1 MMNRELNHS
10 TAYSPLEIEVKFHL
24 PEIEPIRDR
33 LLAFRATPSGRV
45 FETNIRFENALK
57 SLKKQGILI
66 RLRQDDRTRLTFKA
80 CLPTP
85 DTQFKVH
92 KELEVEVGDFETCRS
107 ILEALGY
114 YPEQTYEKW
123 RETFVLDDTNL
134 LIDTMPYGE
143 FLEIEGEKSH
153 IREMADRLGL
163 NWEERILLNYL
174 EIFEVIQRAEDLR
187 FSDITFDNFRIIH
200 FDIEKYLP
208 LLYAG

>member
-1 MMNRELNHS
+1 MMNRELNHGIMDL
-10 TAYSPLEIEVKFHL
+10 PLEIEVKFHL

-33 LLAFRATPSGRV
+33 MLAMQAIPSGRV

-57 SLKKQGILI
+57 SLKEQGILI
-66 RLRQDDRTRLTFKA
+66 RLRHDDRSRLTFKTS
-80 CLPTP
+80 LPTP

-92 KELEVEVGDFETCRS
+92 KELEVEVGDFHACRS

-123 RETFVLDDTNL
+123 RETFVLDNTNL
-134 LIDTMPYGE
+134 LIDTMPYGV

-153 IREMADRLGL
+153 IRKMADSLSL
-163 NWEERILLNYL
+163 NWKERILLNYL
-174 EIFEVIQRAEDLR
+174 EIFEVIQRAEALR
-187 FSDITFDNFRIIH
+187 FSDITFDNFTAIH
-200 FDIEKYLP
+200 FDIEKHLP